1 MIFFLRFQ
9 NVSFANTKKKLIMKK
24 LIIPILAAL
33 LFASCAKNTK
43 KEQAVAPTQTEVKK
57 PNILLLVGDDTA
69 FGDIG
74 AFGSEVKTPN
84 MNKLA
89 DAGIRFTNFHVSP
102 VCSVTRSMLLTGC
115 NNIEVG
121 LGAFD
126 YSVYPPTRGKKGY
139 ETYLTDAGVTISELL
154 KDDGY
159 DVYKV
164 GKWHLGGDKPGSS
177 GPLGFGFTKE
187 FGIYSG
193 GSNHW
198 NNLAMTP
205 DFHDPEGLTKKR
217 VEEWTLNGE
226 AYDRP
231 DGVYSGELYTNQMLE
246 FIKEGEAND
255 KPWFAYM
262 AFTTAHF
269 PIQAPEELIMKYYDN
284 YLELGYAGLKK
295 ARYESLKE
303 HGLISHEA
311 TEAPFNNLTKKWESL
326 TQEDKEKQAKIM
338 ATYAA
343 MIEDQDNR
351 IGQVLDYLKSS
362 GQLDNTLI
370 VYVTD
375 NGPEGLEPTNPKTGN
390 PELAKWIENQFDSS
404 FEAIG
409 TANSENVIGTS
420 WANAATGGLQW
431 WKWFIGEG
439 GIRVPMM
446 VVPPGAFN
454 EKYALAGE
462 KSNAVAYAKDIP
474 MTILEYANIK
484 HPMTTYKGRDIVA
497 PSGISMKPFLEGKS
511 DVVRTENDWW
521 AFELFGNG
529 YVMQGELKAMKVR
542 TGMFGDGKWHLYNVV
557 TDPSETHPL
566 EADNPEKLEEMIALY
581 KSYSAK
587 NNIMEVDEAWNPF
600 QGASE

>member
-1 MIFFLRFQ
+1 
-9 NVSFANTKKKLIMKK
+9 MKK
-24 LIIPILAAL
+24 SNYFSAVVFATAAL
-33 LFASCAKNTK
+33 LLTGCSGSTSE
-43 KEQAVAPTQTEVKK
+43 KEQSSIETTTK

-102 VCSVTRSMLLTGC
+102 VCSVTRSMLLTG
-115 NNIEVG
+115 NDSIEVG

-139 ETYLTDAGVTISELL
+139 EAYLTDDAVTISELL
-154 KDDGY
+154 RDEGY
-159 DVYKV
+159 EVYKA
-164 GKWHLGGDKPGSS
+164 GKWHLGGEVPGSK
-177 GPLGFGFTKE
+177 GPLGWGFTKE

-205 DFHDPEGLTKKR
+205 DFRDPDGLNKKR

-226 AYDRP
+226 PYERP
-231 DGVYSGELYTNQMLE
+231 EGIYSGELYTNQMLE
-246 FIKEGEAND
+246 FIKDGAMKD

-269 PIQAPEELIMKYYDN
+269 PIQAPEHLIMKYYPK

-303 HGLISHEA
+303 HGLISQTAE
-311 TEAPFNNLTKKWESL
+311 EAPFNNLTRKWESL
-326 TQEDKEKQAKIM
+326 SQEEKEKQAKIM
-338 ATYAA
+338 ATYSA
-343 MIEDQDNR
+343 MIEDQDYR
-351 IGQVLDYLKSS
+351 IGQFLDYLEDS

-390 PELAKWIENQFDSS
+390 PEFAKWIENQFDSS

-454 EKYALAGE
+454 SKYARSGE
-462 KSNAVAYAKDIP
+462 TSNAVAYVKDIP
-474 MTILEYANIK
+474 MTILEYANVS
-484 HPMTTYKGRDIVA
+484 HPMTEYEGREIA
-497 PSGISMKPFLEGKS
+497 PPSGMSMKPFLDGKTE
-511 DVVRTENDWW
+511 VVRTEKDWW

-542 TGMFGDGKWHLYNVV
+542 TGMFGDGQWHLYNVV

-566 EADNPEKLEEMIALY
+566 EKENPEKLKEMIALY
-581 KSYSAK
+581 DSHIAK
-587 NNIMEVDEAWNPF
+587 NDIIAVDEGWSAF

>member
-1 MIFFLRFQ
+1 MKLFSKLLITFVLISTYAQ
-9 NVSFANTKKKLIMKK
+9 ASNT
-24 LIIPILAAL
+24 
-33 LFASCAKNTK
+33 SEET
-43 KEQAVAPTQTEVKK
+43 
-57 PNILLLVGDDTA
+57 PNIDQQQQPDILLLIADDTA

-84 MNKLA
+84 MNDIA
-89 DAGIRFTNFHVSP
+89 EAGIRFTNFHVSP
-102 VCSVTRSMLLTGC
+102 VCSVTRSMLLTGN

-139 ETYLTDAGVTISELL
+139 ETYLIDAAVTISELL
-154 KDDGY
+154 RDDGY
-159 DVYKV
+159 EVYKS
-164 GKWHLGGDKPGSS
+164 GKWHLGGEETGGK
-177 GPLGFGFTKE
+177 GPLGWGFTKE
-187 FGIYSG
+187 FGILSG

-198 NNLAMTP
+198 NDLAMTP
-205 DFHDPEGLTKKR
+205 DFADPNGLNVKR
-217 VEEWTLNGE
+217 KEKWTLNGE
-226 AYDRP
+226 PYDRP
-231 DGVYSGELYTNQMLE
+231 EGIYSGEIYHNQMLE
-246 FIKEGEAND
+246 FIKEGAKNN

-269 PIQAPEELIMKYYDN
+269 PIQAPEGLIMKYYPG
-284 YLELGYAGLKK
+284 YLALGYAGLKK
-295 ARYESLKE
+295 SRYESLKRQ
-303 HGLISHEA
+303 GLISQDA
-311 TEAPFNNLTKKWESL
+311 TEAPFNDLTKRWDDLPQKE
-326 TQEDKEKQAKIM
+326 KEKQAKIM

-351 IGQVLDYLKSS
+351 IGQILDYLKTSD
-362 GQLDNTLI
+362 QLDNTLI
-370 VYVTD
+370 VYLTD

-446 VVPPGAFN
+446 IVPPGAFSS
-454 EKYALAGE
+454 KYERAGE
-462 KSNAVAYAKDIP
+462 KSTAVVYVKDIP

-484 HPMTTYKGRDIVA
+484 HPMTQYKGKNIV
-497 PSGISMKPFLEGKS
+497 PPTGISIKPFLEGDS
-511 DVVRTENDWW
+511 DTVRTEKDWW

-529 YVMQGELKAMKVR
+529 YVMQGEFKAMKVR

-557 TDPSETHPL
+557 SDPSESNPL
-566 EADNPEKLEEMIALY
+566 EQQYPDKLSGMIALY
-581 KSYSAK
+581 DAYTAK
-587 NNIMEVDEAWNPF
+587 NNIIEVDKDWNPF
-600 QGASE
+600 QGASATE